1 MEMKIRVLAAVT
13 YLHTNTRMTCFIK
26 GWMTSVGNPVEH
38 QTPLVRGRRRI
49 PEEVVQQDL
58 GFVGHQVN
66 AKKSETDIVEFKA
79 LALIQ
84 RPTRMNQVN
93 RQCGNVVTD
102 MIRFFPTLFR
112 NFSFAA
118 SLRTSMP
125 GWEGLVRNRFHKQS
139 IIHWSA
145 PN

>member
-1 MEMKIRVLAAVT
+1 MKIKTLAAVT
-13 YLHTNTRMTCFIK
+13 YLHTNTRVTCFVE
-26 GWMTSVGNPVEH
+26 GWMTPTGNPVEH
-38 QTPLVRGRRRI
+38 QMPLIRGRRGI

-58 GFVGHQVN
+58 GFVGHKVN
-66 AKKSETDIVEFKA
+66 VKKSETDIVEFKA
-79 LALIQ
+79 LALVQ
-84 RPTRMNQVN
+84 RPTRVSQVN
-93 RQCGNVVTD
+93 RQRSNAITD
-102 MIRFFPTLFR
+102 MIRFFPTLCR

-125 GWEGLVRNRFHKQS
+125 GWEGLAQSRHHKQS